1 MLNFYFIYVQYVQKL
16 WMEFVKFRQSSELN
30 FNHLKKEIEGLNLKM
45 DELKQLLLE
54 VSDMFTCLNF
64 LILQCFDICVF
75 SYLLLLGGVC
85 NFRLRVRMRNT
96 VCMTLDSENLVQ
108 KKMITIW
115 ALISRLEFF
124 RML

>member
-75 SYLLLLGGVC
+75 SYLLLLGGVLITTQKPHILDT
-85 NFRLRVRMRNT
+85 NFH
-96 VCMTLDSENLVQ
+96 
-108 KKMITIW
+108 
-115 ALISRLEFF
+115 EFHTF
-124 RML
+124 